1 MIEKSLERQWK
12 GKVLYKRR
20 ETTERYISISSPAIT
35 IGILIELSKCSIY
48 YLTEH
53 TSAVIDLATGDL

>member
-35 IGILIELSKCSIY
+35 ISVRLDLTRAISI
-48 YLTEH
+48 
-53 TSAVIDLATGDL
+53 VTGYQIVDGLLNF